1 MHAKKFVMKRS
12 FYTFVTKSFQENRAV
27 MKMFLCLL
35 NVAFADN

>member
-27 MKMFLCLL
+27 IKTFFGLL
-35 NVAFADN
+35 NVAFTDN